1 MRLTPE
7 ARQRVLSLA
16 RHAAVAAGL
25 GVGWLLLGGSSA
37 SASSDP
43 APPLPVSS
51 QVLASPVT
59 NAPVELAAPVVKP
72 LAAALPPVS
81 AVQQSSRQLQTV
93 QEAVPQAQEA
103 VPQVQESVASAVEST
118 TTTLGSA
125 VAAAPSVVAPVLQ
138 GPLEPLEPVVTH
150 SASGLGQSV
159 AQVGKAVSDTAA
171 SPAPV
176 SLPDT
181 QNLVPAAVPKPT
193 APPLTA
199 GSADV
204 PNPSADVQLTDAPTA
219 SAPAA
224 VAPAVELFAGLGAVY
239 ASPDWA
245 GLSVPAAVLQSL
257 GTVALAPLDAPPLA
271 LPDAPPA
278 TPSDSGAGG
287 SGGPISPVQGN
298 ASLAAE
304 FLLAPLFILLGCI
317 RSRRGLVPASPTF
330 DPGSTP
336 D

>member
-1 MRLTPE
+1 MRLAPE
-7 ARQRVLSLA
+7 ARHRVLSLA

-43 APPLPVSS
+43 TPPVPVSS

-59 NAPVELAAPVVKP
+59 NAPVELAAPVVRP

-81 AVQQSSRQLQTV
+81 AVQQSSRQP
-93 QEAVPQAQEA
+93 QEAAPQVQEA
-103 VPQVQESVASAVEST
+103 VPQVQEAVASAVEST

-181 QNLVPAAVPKPT
+181 QNLVPAAAPKPT

-199 GSADV
+199 GSAGV
-204 PNPSADVQLTDAPTA
+204 LNPSADVQLTDEPTA

-224 VAPAVELFAGLGAVY
+224 VAPAVELFAGLGAVS
-239 ASPDWA
+239 AGPEWA

-271 LPDAPPA
+271 QPDGPPA
-278 TPSDSGAGG
+278 APSDSGAGG

-304 FLLAPLFILLGCI
+304 FLLAPLFILLGRI
-317 RSRRGLVPASPTF
+317 RPPRGLVPASPTF